1 MFNFLCYL
9 QEVFGLSLAT
19 IIWLINWLLINAEKK
34 KIIRYMQYYEVI
46 FRNIMRGIHILLF
59 CQRSISS
66 LRALRSLFQQLFGIG
81 GYLYDSIGRLIYQS
95 TVVLKI
101 FKPYYFLLQFE
112 TEKELK
118 LFFLSRLSMQI

>member
-1 MFNFLCYL
+1 
-9 QEVFGLSLAT
+9 
-19 IIWLINWLLINAEKK
+19 
-34 KIIRYMQYYEVI
+34 MQYYEVF
-46 FRNIMRGIHILLF
+46 FRNIMRGIHILF

-81 GYLYDSIGRLIYQS
+81 GYLYDSIGRQIYQS

>member
-9 QEVFGLSLAT
+9 QEVFGL
-19 IIWLINWLLINAEKK
+19 
-34 KIIRYMQYYEVI
+34 
-46 FRNIMRGIHILLF
+46 
-59 CQRSISS
+59 SS

-101 FKPYYFLLQFE
+101 FKQYYFLLPFE

-118 LFFLSRLSMQI
+118 LFSCPDCQCRFNFVKDYLIDFS